1 MYHILIVEDD
11 PTLGQ
16 GLRLAFQNPHQQ
28 STLACSC
35 AEARQLLHTGAF
47 DLALFDINLPDGSGL
62 GLLCETRQNNDP
74 PVILLTC
81 NDLENDIVTGLSLGA
96 EDYITKPFSLAVL
109 RARVDAVLRRRA
121 ATTAMTTTAITAA
134 PADMRDARD
143 ATNTRDATG
152 TPATAFVWGGFVFDF
167 DHWTFSVD
175 GRPVQLSLT
184 EQKLLRLLVENR
196 GRTLPR
202 EFLLDRVWSDGAKF
216 VDENALSVT
225 IGRLRRKLG
234 SHAPIQTVYGLGYT
248 WAVSG

>member
-16 GLRLAFQNPHQQ
+16 GLQLAFHNPTRQ
-28 STLACSC
+28 STLAYSC
-35 AEARQLLHTGAF
+35 AAARQLLQTVSF

-62 GLLCETRQNNDP
+62 DLLCETRRNNGP

-109 RARVDAVLRRRA
+109 RARVEAALRRTA
-121 ATTAMTTTAITAA
+121 PPAMPPTTVPAVPPTPPAPTLPLSAA
-134 PADMRDARD
+134 PFAPSRPADV
-143 ATNTRDATG
+143 
-152 TPATAFVWGGFVFDF
+152 FVEGDFTFDF
-167 DHWTFSVD
+167 DHWVFSVE
-175 GRPVQLSLT
+175 GRAVQLSLT

-196 GRTLPR
+196 GRTVPR
-202 EFLLDRVWSDGAKF
+202 DILLDRIWSDGAKY

-234 SHAPIQTVYGLGYT
+234 AHAPIQTVYGLGYT
-248 WAVSG
+248 WAASV